1 MKLFL
6 RRFLKGGFWV
16 SLLLAT
22 LALAVPAAQ
31 AEDEAIRGVV
41 TETMNSGGYTYV
53 ELDRKG
59 TKEWFA
65 VPESLLRV
73 GDEIQL
79 MPGMQMGSYTS
90 PTLKR
95 TFDKI
100 TFSGGISGML
110 KRVVSTAEDKDKAEP
125 QEALKVEKAKGD
137 NAYTVAEIFAKK
149 EALNGKKVVVRGKVV
164 KSSQYEGLQWLR
176 LVDGTGSSKRG
187 DHKLVV
193 TTAQTAAKDD
203 IVTATGTVKTGKAFG
218 ALTYEVI
225 VEEAQLEKPAK

>member
-1 MKLFL
+1 MAHA
-6 RRFLKGGFWV
+6 GEE
-16 SLLLAT
+16 
-22 LALAVPAAQ
+22 P
-31 AEDEAIRGVV
+31 IRGVV
-41 TETMNSGGYTYV
+41 AETMNSGGYTYIL
-53 ELDRKG
+53 LDRKG

-65 VPESLLRV
+65 VPESMVRV
-73 GDEIQL
+73 DDELEL
-79 MPGMQMGSYTS
+79 MPGAQMGSYTS

-100 TFSGGISGML
+100 TFSGGISNVL
-110 KRVVSTAEDKDKAEP
+110 KRVVSTAEDKPDS
-125 QEALKVEKAKGD
+125 QEAVKVEKAPGE

-176 LVDGTGSSKRG
+176 LVDGSGNSKRG

-193 TTAQTAAKDD
+193 TTTQTADKDD

-225 VEEAQLEKPAK
+225 VEDAQLEKKAK

>member
-1 MKLFL
+1 MKSAWGRLL
-6 RRFLKGGFWV
+6 MYGLVV
-16 SLLLAT
+16 SLLLAIPAQT
-22 LALAVPAAQ
+22 VLAEEEV
-31 AEDEAIRGVV
+31 IRGVV

-53 ELDRKG
+53 QLDRKG

-65 VPESLLRV
+65 VPESLVRV

-79 MPGMQMGSYTS
+79 LPGVQMGSYTS

-110 KRVVSTAEDKDKAEP
+110 KRVVNTAEDKDAAP
-125 QEALKVEKAKGD
+125 QETVKVEKAQGE

-149 EALNGKKVVVRGKVV
+149 DALNGKKVMVRGKVV

-203 IVTATGTVKTGKAFG
+203 IVTATGIVKTGKAFG

-225 VEEAQLEKPAK
+225 VEEAQLEKQTAK